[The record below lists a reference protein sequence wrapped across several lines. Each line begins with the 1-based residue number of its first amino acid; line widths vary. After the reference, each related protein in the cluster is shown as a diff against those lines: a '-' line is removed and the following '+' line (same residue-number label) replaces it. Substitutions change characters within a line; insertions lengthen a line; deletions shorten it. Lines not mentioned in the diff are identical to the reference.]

1 MSLQDYIVIK
11 FYVPEYGIQSRPI
24 PIKASKIDKYG
35 WKWAVRQARDVFL
48 AYGLKPIGEI
58 HRSHAGLWQDGRMTY
73 KPKLRKLTPEQVS
86 EMIGGISPPRKK
98 PKVRKKPK
106 IGWKR
111 RYRRRR

>member
-1 MSLQDYIVIK
+1 MSSEDYIVFK

-48 AYGLKPIGEI
+48 AYGLRPIGKI
-58 HRSHAGLWQDGRMTY
+58 HHSHAGLWQDGRMTY
-73 KPKLRKLTPEQVS
+73 APKLRKLTPRQAS
-86 EMIGGISPPRKK
+86 EMIGGISPPQKRK
-98 PKVRKKPK
+98 K

>member
-1 MSLQDYIVIK
+1 MSLSTYIVFK

-35 WKWAVRQARDVFL
+35 WKWAVRQARNVFL

-58 HRSHAGLWQDGRMTY
+58 HPAHVGLWEDGRMTY

-86 EMIGGISPPRKK
+86 EMIHGIAPPRKK
-98 PKVRKKPK
+98 LTVRKKPV
-106 IGWKR
+106 GWKR
-111 RYRRRR
+111 RYRRRL